1 MLPAKLRGLASRVGR
16 FALNSFTAHKNHQ
29 TDGVRDHQCS
39 NSTASAASA
48 SASADSD
55 HHSTC
60 AQTVSVDARTA
71 RQDRTFRTSRT
82 FRTFRRAILA
92 FFVAAITVLT
102 MLIAPPAKQA
112 NAASVWWDYAGNGY
126 VAPTTEDNRGRKD
139 KEHTYDAADAFRDMR
154 IEDPIVEKENGR
166 IKVTYKIIFNRNA
179 EFARQLD
186 AGEMQPKGNK
196 PKDGT
201 AYLGK
206 PTLSVFLPKGLDK
219 SSILVKRYWEGSSG
233 KVQTGDTSA
242 QLVRED
248 QDDMRIGTLKT
259 FAGAW
264 TAWTYTKD
272 PSDRGQFKGFNDNWN
287 DNLGPSS
294 GDNGV
299 GGGLPHPYTYSRLEG
314 GPENCQYG
322 MCEIYKWNQN
332 NLFETLFASLEWDT
346 GDKRFTWIVSAYL
359 ENGYTEKDIY
369 TRMPVA
375 AGFRSNWRRNKYA
388 VFGPFDTD
396 GDGIPDY
403 VEHLHNMNPKGVDD
417 IKYPQYEDSML
428 KDYGKDNVPLTIY
441 GRKVTI
447 KPIIKTGKWEGD
459 SSKGKFVYDG
469 KTSSDLPDDIGIRY
483 SIVSKS
489 DNTIATVNSPNSMPE
504 GSVYINPKSG
514 YITYNPRKTDKY
526 KTFTFGTKITYPN
539 PELYNCNN
547 SKTLEYTHDM
557 KVKVIPQSW
566 IYNPVYTPIDLTE
579 KTGENQRDVIPIVYT
594 AKPQSVKDPSKKNYS
609 FIQAGDLPQDATF
622 EIKQYTKK
630 SGRSTLNSDPILD
643 WSRIDQQ
650 DKNNGQVRF
659 YSNKWREPG
668 DSGKYRTPVVVHY
681 ADGSSSTDGDAGN
694 ADKNGDFAKSV
705 VYASVNLKRPNPRD
719 SELKLNIHNGY
730 GGSNLGDNGSVTITV
745 NDPLKSSIWIDS
757 WAQYQIG
764 QISLK
769 SLCWK
774 ETTQKG
780 GKVEKSDYTFSDLSK
795 NNNDNTINGLTFKQT
810 EKWPHASD
818 TEQETCFSNG
828 TCNSKKLFDKDAFTI
843 ERSRGEISGTPKKGG
858 KYVCRVF
865 ALRDGSQAKTDFDT
879 AVKKKNYNVT
889 LPSGSQKYDWQ
900 SKTVTFVAHSLAHKY
915 NPQYVKVNVKAGHR
929 GGVTSAAPVSQS
941 GSNGVKGDDKS
952 QNDLVPNGTRLPK
965 GTWFELKKYKDSKT
979 VLSWSKFEG
988 KQSNKKSGEDKPD
1001 DTSSEERYGKV
1012 TFVPPNGTLV
1022 GEYSTPVIV
1031 HYPDGSTSEDPD
1043 SGNLGKPV
1051 YAPVSVTDQDIQDDD
1066 LNLRVYSQYAG
1077 RQIGDNDQTG
1087 IRFRPDEVLGDGKG
1101 NTKPMF
1107 FDSWSSAKPGK
1118 IYQRMLCYK
1127 LDKATNKRSNYEI
1140 DGVNGLTLAGREGNT
1155 LDGKFTDKKPS
1166 QWTRA
1171 NNEQRNEC
1179 QANSS
1184 KCNSNLYLYG
1194 NEHDTTERTWGWL
1207 HGKVNTSGDYVCT
1220 VYAIKDLE
1228 NKDGKHGDLQTKFD
1242 TELNKFVK
1250 NPGDRKFE
1258 DVIKTV
1264 LKDHKG
1270 SKNNPIDATQRHVDW
1285 DSVTFPIHVH
1295 NDAHYYNPK
1304 YETKQMEAGTK
1315 QATEV
1320 PKSEKNANGADKL
1333 QEDVRVGDLPDGT
1346 WFEFKKSLSYTF
1358 FEDDQD
1364 NKADSGNSAKN
1375 PTGKF
1380 GKVTFRP
1387 HKWFPAAT
1395 DKVQVI
1401 VHYPDNSTSENKDSG
1416 NNGKPI
1422 YANVNIT
1429 RSHDEDAN
1437 NLHLN
1442 VGDKESSTNWQ
1453 DTTINLS
1460 KGEELNTTNKTTRWL
1475 DSWSQYKPGQIN
1487 LRTIC
1492 HRVNPDRTK
1501 SHYQSGGI
1509 AGITMQ
1515 DVKIWDHTEDAKQQ
1529 KACEKDRSK
1538 CHPDTQLYDDY
1549 ITNGNS
1555 RNTTERTRGW
1565 IKGTAKE
1572 TGDYECVVYAI
1583 KNKQHLINDNDDLL
1597 DRFDKAVKTLN
1608 KDASKNNTD
1617 PLKDFKWKLDGDNGS
1632 KNAVE
1637 GVDYAKRTIPIHIHT
1652 QAHKYNPVYE
1662 KATVQAGKEVQSGLP
1677 KNKKPTGDQV
1687 KTDSLAYKAI
1697 ADDDTEFPNGTWFEL
1712 KKDASSPATYDDA
1725 YDWSFWKNGQKDSN
1739 APNRQS
1745 VTAGSNPL
1753 NYNGND
1759 TGIGSG
1765 SKYGNV
1771 TFHPDAT
1778 VASKDYYKTHV
1789 IVHYPDGSTSDDT
1802 DAGNNQFKASASA
1815 TSTMNPVFA
1824 PVKVTKN
1831 NNNNDL
1837 QMELLR
1843 SEDADPQHD
1852 SLSTSNPLTVMSGT
1866 SLTKNPYVR
1875 AWSVTNKNPITF
1887 RMLCTKDGQQKWSR
1901 GLDDSLN
1908 MHLDDKKGGYG
1919 EFVEPWP
1926 FATRE
1931 QRIACSM
1938 NDQNCYSNLLYGFTK
1953 GTGPLDKVSAV
1964 ARSEVEISGIP
1975 QQAGT
1980 YTCSVYALK
1989 GDRVENVGN
1998 DKKHVLG
2005 GNLDKFQDIYNTATK
2020 TDNGKYITGIDWST
2034 LQPTQGVFNEKHMGA
2049 FGDNWQR
2056 ITFKVNVIDPPKF
2069 ALPKTGGEGMSMVL
2083 LVVAMIGMCVMC
2095 GAFFVDQTKWGHAM
2109 LAGVAAGMMGGLH
2122 GIARG
2127 ITASLTQSHAMQA
2140 RTTQA
2145 NIARNSN
2152 GNRNTNSKIS
2162 EIWRGLV
2169 KKVKNIRRF
2178 DDYSAS
2184 VKDFVRKATGWLR
2197 AVLRRVGRWATERWR
2212 C

>member
-1 MLPAKLRGLASRVGR
+1 M
-16 FALNSFTAHKNHQ
+16 
-29 TDGVRDHQCS
+29 
-39 NSTASAASA
+39 
-48 SASADSD
+48 
-55 HHSTC
+55 
-60 AQTVSVDARTA
+60 
-71 RQDRTFRTSRT
+71 
-82 FRTFRRAILA
+82 
-92 FFVAAITVLT
+92 
-102 MLIAPPAKQA
+102 
-112 NAASVWWDYAGNGY
+112 
-126 VAPTTEDNRGRKD
+126 
-139 KEHTYDAADAFRDMR
+139 
-154 IEDPIVEKENGR
+154 
-166 IKVTYKIIFNRNA
+166 
-179 EFARQLD
+179 
-186 AGEMQPKGNK
+186 
-196 PKDGT
+196 
-201 AYLGK
+201 
-206 PTLSVFLPKGLDK
+206 
-219 SSILVKRYWEGSSG
+219 
-233 KVQTGDTSA
+233 
-242 QLVRED
+242 
-248 QDDMRIGTLKT
+248 
-259 FAGAW
+259 
-264 TAWTYTKD
+264 
-272 PSDRGQFKGFNDNWN
+272 
-287 DNLGPSS
+287 
-294 GDNGV
+294 
-299 GGGLPHPYTYSRLEG
+299 
-314 GPENCQYG
+314 
-322 MCEIYKWNQN
+322 
-332 NLFETLFASLEWDT
+332 
-346 GDKRFTWIVSAYL
+346 
-359 ENGYTEKDIY
+359 
-369 TRMPVA
+369 
-375 AGFRSNWRRNKYA
+375 
-388 VFGPFDTD
+388 
-396 GDGIPDY
+396 
-403 VEHLHNMNPKGVDD
+403 
-417 IKYPQYEDSML
+417 
-428 KDYGKDNVPLTIY
+428 
-441 GRKVTI
+441 
-447 KPIIKTGKWEGD
+447 
-459 SSKGKFVYDG
+459 
-469 KTSSDLPDDIGIRY
+469 
-483 SIVSKS
+483 
-489 DNTIATVNSPNSMPE
+489 
-504 GSVYINPKSG
+504 
-514 YITYNPRKTDKY
+514 
-526 KTFTFGTKITYPN
+526 
-539 PELYNCNN
+539 
-547 SKTLEYTHDM
+547 
-557 KVKVIPQSW
+557 
-566 IYNPVYTPIDLTE
+566 
-579 KTGENQRDVIPIVYT
+579 
-594 AKPQSVKDPSKKNYS
+594 
-609 FIQAGDLPQDATF
+609 
-622 EIKQYTKK
+622 
-630 SGRSTLNSDPILD
+630 
-643 WSRIDQQ
+643 
-650 DKNNGQVRF
+650 
-659 YSNKWREPG
+659 
-668 DSGKYRTPVVVHY
+668 
-681 ADGSSSTDGDAGN
+681 
-694 ADKNGDFAKSV
+694 
-705 VYASVNLKRPNPRD
+705 
-719 SELKLNIHNGY
+719 
-730 GGSNLGDNGSVTITV
+730 
-745 NDPLKSSIWIDS
+745 
-757 WAQYQIG
+757 
-764 QISLK
+764 
-769 SLCWK
+769 
-774 ETTQKG
+774 
-780 GKVEKSDYTFSDLSK
+780 
-795 NNNDNTINGLTFKQT
+795 
-810 EKWPHASD
+810 
-818 TEQETCFSNG
+818 
-828 TCNSKKLFDKDAFTI
+828 
-843 ERSRGEISGTPKKGG
+843 
-858 KYVCRVF
+858 
-865 ALRDGSQAKTDFDT
+865 
-879 AVKKKNYNVT
+879 
-889 LPSGSQKYDWQ
+889 
-900 SKTVTFVAHSLAHKY
+900 
-915 NPQYVKVNVKAGHR
+915 
-929 GGVTSAAPVSQS
+929 
-941 GSNGVKGDDKS
+941 
-952 QNDLVPNGTRLPK
+952 
-965 GTWFELKKYKDSKT
+965 
-979 VLSWSKFEG
+979 
-988 KQSNKKSGEDKPD
+988 
-1001 DTSSEERYGKV
+1001 
-1012 TFVPPNGTLV
+1012 
-1022 GEYSTPVIV
+1022 
-1031 HYPDGSTSEDPD
+1031 
-1043 SGNLGKPV
+1043 
-1051 YAPVSVTDQDIQDDD
+1051 
-1066 LNLRVYSQYAG
+1066 
-1077 RQIGDNDQTG
+1077 
-1087 IRFRPDEVLGDGKG
+1087 
-1101 NTKPMF
+1101 
-1107 FDSWSSAKPGK
+1107 
-1118 IYQRMLCYK
+1118 
-1127 LDKATNKRSNYEI
+1127 
-1140 DGVNGLTLAGREGNT
+1140 
-1155 LDGKFTDKKPS
+1155 
-1166 QWTRA
+1166 
-1171 NNEQRNEC
+1171 
-1179 QANSS
+1179 
-1184 KCNSNLYLYG
+1184 
-1194 NEHDTTERTWGWL
+1194 
-1207 HGKVNTSGDYVCT
+1207 
-1220 VYAIKDLE
+1220 
-1228 NKDGKHGDLQTKFD
+1228 
-1242 TELNKFVK
+1242 
-1250 NPGDRKFE
+1250 
-1258 DVIKTV
+1258 
-1264 LKDHKG
+1264 
-1270 SKNNPIDATQRHVDW
+1270 
-1285 DSVTFPIHVH
+1285 H

-1938 NDQNCYSNLLYGFTK
+1938 NDNNCYPNLLYGFTK

-1998 DKKHVLG
+1998 TGKKHVLG

-2069 ALPKTGGEGMSMVL
+2069 ALPKTGGEGMSMAL
-2083 LVVAMIGMCVMC
+2083 LVVAVIGMCVMC

-2109 LAGVAAGMMGGLH
+2109 LAGAAAGMMGGLR

-2127 ITASLTQSHAMQA
+2127 MTASLTQSHAMQA

-2145 NIARNSN
+2145 NIAQNSN
-2152 GNRNTNSKIS
+2152 SRIS

-2169 KKVKNIRRF
+2169 KKVKDIRRF
-2178 DDYSAS
+2178 DEYSAS

-2197 AVLRRVGRWATERWR
+2197 AAFRRVGRWTTERWR